1 MTRTRAVIAIALG
14 VAIALGAPTAP
25 DAKRWWSHILFLA
38 DDKLEGRETG
48 SEGHRQAAAYVA
60 GEFERS
66 GLKPA
71 GTQGYLQPVK
81 LHSRRILEE
90 QSSLALLRGGER
102 EPLTLGEDASNHR
115 NISRR
120 PWFLSG
126 TDWSCPN

>member
-48 SEGHRQAAAYVA
+48 SEGHRQAAAYIA

-71 GTQGYLQPVK
+71 GTGGYLQQVK
-81 LHSRRILEE
+81 LRSRLVLEP
-90 QSSLALLRGGER
+90 QTSLSLVRNGKR
-102 EPLTLGEDASNHR
+102 EPLAIGEDAI
-115 NISRR
+115 ISVRR
-120 PWFLSG
+120 AAPQALNAQIDFA
-126 TDWSCPN
+126 C